1 MMGET
6 LGALAGS
13 EGLELFG
20 TVPLTLGERSPLR
33 VETYESD
40 ICRRKNKEGVEKKGR
55 ESKAKKITF
64 EWSSLTGGRKEGND
78 EGRWLCL
85 SLPFLVNRG
94 FGNKTSNWGRL
105 A

>member
-40 ICRRKNKEGVEKKGR
+40 ICRRKNKGRVEKREGKVKQKKLLLSGR
-55 ESKAKKITF
+55 
-64 EWSSLTGGRKEGND
+64 
-78 EGRWLCL
+78 
-85 SLPFLVNRG
+85 V
-94 FGNKTSNWGRL
+94 
-105 A
+105 